1 MIFDWNNEK
10 NIMLKRDRN
19 ISFER
24 IIIAIEQDS
33 LLDILE
39 HPNKEKY
46 PNQLLLLVEID
57 RYVYVVPC
65 VLENMLIIKEKKM
78 NTEKELYESIEN
90 DEWEAVKNFYDLR
103 NDLKKAAKTMLMKKE
118 KIDVILAK
126 QDINNL
132 KAKAFEEG
140 MEYEIFAGSVLHKY
154 LTGRLV
160 EG

>member
-1 MIFDWNNEK
+1 
-10 NIMLKRDRN
+10 
-19 ISFER
+19 
-24 IIIAIEQDS
+24 
-33 LLDILE
+33 
-39 HPNKEKY
+39 
-46 PNQLLLLVEID
+46 
-57 RYVYVVPC
+57 
-65 VLENMLIIKEKKM
+65 M
-78 NTEKELYESIEN
+78 NSEKELYESIEN
-90 DEWEAVKNFYDLR
+90 DEWKAVKNFYDLR

-140 MEYEIFAGSVLHKY
+140 MEYEIFTGSVLHKY